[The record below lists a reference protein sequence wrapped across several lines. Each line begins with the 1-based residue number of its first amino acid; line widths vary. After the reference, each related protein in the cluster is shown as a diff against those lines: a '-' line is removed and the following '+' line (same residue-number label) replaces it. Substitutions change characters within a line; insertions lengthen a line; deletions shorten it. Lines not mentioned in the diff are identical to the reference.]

1 MSKNTDLIEQYY
13 AVRKGD
19 FGYLERIEL
28 VQDVDPVKC
37 NGFQL
42 TIVLRSGTDSSSPA
56 LRLEF
61 KGARDIRIGDLGGL
75 VCYMLEIRCIEERQL
90 EGLRFEVTESEY
102 DAFSFV
108 CEAFAF
114 VSETGE

>member
-61 KGARDIRIGDLGGL
+61 KGGARYSHWGFRGPRLLHARDSVHRGEAIGRPS
-75 VCYMLEIRCIEERQL
+75 I
-90 EGLRFEVTESEY
+90 
-102 DAFSFV
+102 
-108 CEAFAF
+108 
-114 VSETGE
+114 